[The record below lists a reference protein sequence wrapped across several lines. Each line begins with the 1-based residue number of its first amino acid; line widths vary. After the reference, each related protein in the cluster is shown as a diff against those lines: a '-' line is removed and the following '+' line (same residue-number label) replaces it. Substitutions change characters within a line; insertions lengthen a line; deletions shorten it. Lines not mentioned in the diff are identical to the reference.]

1 MVTLANENA
10 PDEGVYARQTRV
22 ETGVVEPS
30 LHDRM
35 FGPDSAPQRTTEL
48 EGECDQEFRC
58 YLAAVANVRGDT
70 SPDKWWQV
78 NASSYPNLSRVTR
91 KWRLGS
97 KWLGVVASSVPSE
110 RAFSTCG
117 NILTLKRSSLLSAML
132 RDLVFVAENRAAG
145 D

>member
-48 EGECDQEFRC
+48 EGECDQELRC

-78 NASSYPNLSRVTR
+78 NVSSYPNLSRVA
-91 KWRLGS
+91 K

-117 NILTLKRSSLLSAML
+117 NILTLKSSSLLSAML